1 MNVGKSQIHCPLGAF
16 SSRNQTPIFA
26 QMEDSLRTA
35 YLIQPTDLVEYGAG
49 VELQERYFHQLLAEK
64 AAHPERQTV
73 ADYLIAL
80 QHPPVFTLGK
90 SGKAENLLVSKERLQ
105 EEQIGFYPTSRGG
118 DITYHGPG
126 QLVVYPIFDLDQHF
140 TDIHR
145 YLRTL
150 EEAVIR
156 TLAEYGIIAGRSE
169 GQTGVWI
176 GDRKICAM
184 GVKASRWIVMHGLAL
199 NINPNLDHF
208 RYIVPCNIADKDVT
222 SMGRELGTA
231 PPFHEVEAR
240 LLHHLADL
248 FQLRLQELPQP
259 SPLLA

>member
-1 MNVGKSQIHCPLGAF
+1 MNVGKSQNRCHFNAF
-16 SSRNQTPIFA
+16 PSPDQPPIFA
-26 QMEDSLRTA
+26 QMEEPVRTA
-35 YLIQPTDLVEYGAG
+35 FLIRPPDLIEYGAG
-49 VELQERYFHQLLAEK
+49 VELQEHYFHKLLTEK
-64 AAHPERQTV
+64 ATHPERKTA

-80 QHPPVFTLGK
+80 QHEPVFTLGK
-90 SGKAENLLVSKERLQ
+90 SGKPENLLVSKERLQ
-105 EEQIGFYPTSRGG
+105 EEDIGFYPTSRGG

-126 QLVVYPIFDLDQHF
+126 QLVVYPIFDLDRHF

-156 TLAEYGIIAGRSE
+156 TLSEYGIKAGRSE

-199 NINPNLDHF
+199 NINPNLTHF

-222 SMGRELGTA
+222 SMERELGTI
-231 PPFHEVEAR
+231 PLFQEVEER
-240 LLHHLADL
+240 LLYHLADL

-259 SPLLA
+259 FPVLA

>member
-1 MNVGKSQIHCPLGAF
+1 MDEPA
-16 SSRNQTPIFA
+16 
-26 QMEDSLRTA
+26 RTA
-35 YLIQPTDLVEYGAG
+35 FLVRPVGPVEYGAG
-49 VELQERYFHQLLAEK
+49 VQLQEHYFHQLLAEK
-64 AAHPERQTV
+64 AAHPERRTA

-80 QHPPVFTLGK
+80 QHDPVFTLGK
-90 SGKAENLLVSKERLQ
+90 SGRPENLLVSQERLQ
-105 EEQIGFYPTSRGG
+105 EERIGFYPTSRGG

-126 QLVVYPIFDLDQHF
+126 QLVVYPIFDLDRHF

-156 TLAEYGIIAGRSE
+156 TLTEYGIAAGRSE

-199 NINPNLDHF
+199 NIHTNLDHF
-208 RYIVPCNIADKDVT
+208 RYIIPCNIADKEVT
-222 SMGRELGTA
+222 SMERELGLA
-231 PPFHEVEAR
+231 PPFEEVEAR

-248 FQLRLQELPQP
+248 FHLHLQELPQP